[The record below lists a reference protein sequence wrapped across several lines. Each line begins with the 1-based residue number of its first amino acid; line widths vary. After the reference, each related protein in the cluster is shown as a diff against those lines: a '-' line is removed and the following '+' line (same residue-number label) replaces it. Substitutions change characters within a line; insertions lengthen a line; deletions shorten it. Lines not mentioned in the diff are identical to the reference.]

1 MKKLTSLIALVA
13 LITLTSF
20 ISLSSAEGKP
30 NETKSIES
38 TSVACTHGQCTAIA
52 ASTGKTCKHCVS
64 NEGDLYCW
72 QHK

>member
-1 MKKLTSLIALVA
+1 MKNLILSIITLV
-13 LITLTSF
+13 TLTSF
-20 ISLSSAEGKP
+20 IAVDKVQSNNQKITSEVSSVECKY
-30 NETKSIES
+30 S
-38 TSVACTHGQCTAIA
+38 QCTAIA